1 MSTVFVPVHI
11 MAITGIACGLVAAFF
26 MAFAFVFSGR
36 AVRKCPA
43 LGSLGLLARA
53 HVIMGVLSLVGLYF
67 FWVPEIF
74 SEFHYWFP
82 ITWYGVIFYLMG
94 QACLFMAQRTVDPSR
109 LVPLLGLKLV
119 VLALINALLLNLETY
134 GLMQLLAIACTI
146 FSAFLLNNAGKKIP
160 LASFAWVLLACCGY
174 SLSDICITLQT
185 GRIGEFG
192 MESLIEQS
200 LLSACLSY
208 TISGIVGALILP
220 FRKRQPAKV
229 WKLAA
234 PFSLAWLIGIVFL
247 FACFEQIGTVNG
259 NIVQSTRGIWAV
271 ILGVILARAGH
282 TYLEEKTSWNI
293 VFRRLFAALLLMLAI
308 FLYNF

>member
-1 MSTVFVPVHI
+1 MT
-11 MAITGIACGLVAAFF
+11 ITGIMCGLVAAFF
-26 MAFAFVFSGR
+26 MALAFVFSGR
-36 AVRKCPA
+36 AVRQCPA
-43 LGSLGLLARA
+43 LSSLGLLVRA
-53 HVIMGVLSLVGLYF
+53 HIIMGVLSLTGLYF
-67 FWVPEIF
+67 LWVPEVF
-74 SEFHYWFP
+74 SEWQYWFP

-134 GLMQLLAIACTI
+134 GWMQVLAIACTI

-160 LASFAWVLLACCGY
+160 LPSLTWVLLACCGY
-174 SLSDICITLQT
+174 SLSDICIKLQV

-192 MESLIEQS
+192 MESLTEQS
-200 LLSACLSY
+200 LLSTCLSY
-208 TISGIVGALILP
+208 TISGIISALILP
-220 FRKRQPAKV
+220 WLKRQPAKV

-234 PFSLAWLIGIVFL
+234 PFSIVWMIGIVFL

-271 ILGVILARAGH
+271 ILGVILARSGQ
-282 TYLEEKTSWNI
+282 TYLEEKTPWNM

>member
-1 MSTVFVPVHI
+1 MT
-11 MAITGIACGLVAAFF
+11 ITGILCGLVSAFF
-26 MAFAFVFSGR
+26 MALAFVFSGR

-43 LGSLGLLARA
+43 LSSLGLLARA
-53 HVIMGVLSLVGLYF
+53 HVIMGVISLVGLYF
-67 FWVPEIF
+67 FWVPEVL
-74 SEFHYWFP
+74 SEFKYWFP
-82 ITWYGVIFYLMG
+82 ITWYGVVFYLAG

-119 VLALINALLLNLETY
+119 VLALINGLLLNIETY
-134 GLMQLLAIACTI
+134 GWMQLLAIACTI
-146 FSAFLLNNAGKKIP
+146 FSAFLLNNAGRKIP
-160 LASFAWVLLACCGY
+160 LSSLTWVLLACCGY
-174 SLSDICITLQT
+174 SLSDICIKLQT

-192 MESLIEQS
+192 MESLVEQS

-208 TISGIVGALILP
+208 TICGIVGALILP
-220 FRKRQPAKV
+220 FLKRHPAKV
-229 WKLAA
+229 WKMAA

-271 ILGVILARAGH
+271 ILGVILSRSGQ

-293 VFRRLFAALLLMLAI
+293 VFRRFVAALLLLLSI